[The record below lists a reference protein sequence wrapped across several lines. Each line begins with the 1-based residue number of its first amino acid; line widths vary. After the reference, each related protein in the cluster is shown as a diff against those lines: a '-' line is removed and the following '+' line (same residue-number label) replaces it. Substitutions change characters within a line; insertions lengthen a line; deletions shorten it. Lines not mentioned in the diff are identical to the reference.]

1 MNDERIETALQEA
14 TDTRTVTIGAGKL
27 GSVAEVFEESFG
39 GDAKAIVVTDENM
52 WAAAGEEVQKNLE
65 AAGRETVEPYVFPGK
80 PVLYAKYD
88 NIEIL
93 RDALR
98 EHDAI
103 PVAVASGSLNDI
115 VKRAAHEL
123 GRPYMNVSTA
133 ASMDGYT
140 AFGASIEKDGATD
153 VESAR
158 RPGQSGATWACWSNA
173 PARMTAAGYAD
184 LLGKVTSGADWLVAD
199 ALGVEPIDETGW
211 TLVQDHLRNWISTP
225 AALRDGD
232 AESMDGLIEGLIMSG
247 LAMQAYQS
255 SRTASGAEH
264 QFSHLW
270 EGEGLGRND
279 DPPLSHGFKVG
290 VGSIA
295 IAALYERVLE
305 RDLAN
310 LDVAAIK
317 RDWPSP
323 EEVEQR
329 VRAAHNPPLEDPAV
343 KQSLAKYVD
352 ADALA
357 ERLELLGRIWPDLR
371 EKLREQLMPAD
382 VLREMLEAAGCPT
395 SPEEIGLSM
404 EDFEATYWRAQMIRS
419 RYTVLDLATEAGIL
433 DECVEELFAPGG
445 FWLVDPR
452 IETESKEIWMRSRQ
466 QHNPRP
472 GPSGASSSASASPG
486 PSSGVSW
493 RSLST

>member
-1 MNDERIETALQEA
+1 MNEELVNAALRDA
-14 TDTRTVTIGAGKL
+14 TDTRTVKIGEGAL
-27 GSVAEVFEESFG
+27 GSVAEVFEQSFG

-52 WAAAGEEVQKNLE
+52 WAAAGQAVQQNLE
-65 AAGRETVEPYVFPGK
+65 AAGRETMEPYVFPGK
-80 PVLYAKYD
+80 PTLYAKYD

-123 GRPYMNVSTA
+123 ERPYMNVSTA

-140 AFGASIEKDGATD
+140 AFGASIEKDGAKQTLECPAPRAVVGD
-153 VESAR
+153 V
-158 RPGQSGATWACWSNA
+158 GVLVNA
-173 PARMTAAGYAD
+173 PARMTASGYAD

-211 TLVQDHLRNWISTP
+211 TLVQDHLRGWIGKP
-225 AALRDGD
+225 AELRDGD
-232 AESMDGLIEGLIMSG
+232 AEAMDGLIEGLIMSG

-270 EGEGLGRND
+270 EGEGLGRD
-279 DPPLSHGFKVG
+279 EDPPLSHGFKVG

-295 IAALYERVLE
+295 IAALFERVLE

-310 LDVAAIK
+310 LDVEAIK
-317 RDWPSP
+317 RDWPTP

-329 VRAAHNPPLEDPAV
+329 VRAAHNPPLEEPAV

-352 ADALA
+352 ADALGQRL
-357 ERLELLGRIWPDLR
+357 ERLKGLWPELSG
-371 EKLREQLMPAD
+371 KLREQLMPAGE
-382 VLREMLEAAGCPT
+382 LRDMLEAAGCPT
-395 SPEEIGLSM
+395 SPEEIGLSI
-404 EDFEATYWRAQMIRS
+404 EDFKATYRRAQMIRS
-419 RYTVLDLATEAGIL
+419 RYTVLDVANEAGIL
-433 DECVEELFAPGG
+433 DECVDELFAPGG
-445 FWLVDPR
+445 FFAR
-452 IETESKEIWMRSRQ
+452 EAAETGR
-466 QHNPRP
+466 
-472 GPSGASSSASASPG
+472 
-486 PSSGVSW
+486 
-493 RSLST
+493 